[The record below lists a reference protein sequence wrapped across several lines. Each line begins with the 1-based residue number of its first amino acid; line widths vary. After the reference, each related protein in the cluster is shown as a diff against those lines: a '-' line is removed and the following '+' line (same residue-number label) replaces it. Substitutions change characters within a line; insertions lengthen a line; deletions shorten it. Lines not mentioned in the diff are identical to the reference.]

1 MQSNVCREAFLE
13 KLELALEWEEESHCT
28 AHWQLFCRGECP
40 SKKSRN
46 SGNWKT
52 PPQSCSSPNC
62 NTTLETLMG
71 SEEDFTPVE
80 V

>member
-1 MQSNVCREAFLE
+1 MCREAFLE

-28 AHWQLFCRGECP
+28 AHWQLFCRGDVLA
-40 SKKSRN
+40 KRV
-46 SGNWKT
+46 GT
-52 PPQSCSSPNC
+52 VGIGRPPHNHAVSPNC
-62 NTTLETLMG
+62 NTTLETFMG